1 MLAVKSRPGLEIW
14 RCSSVADPAHVMFLP
29 IISTHAGIQPLTP
42 YLPQSQIRRAE
53 RSQDRGVG
61 LGACNYST
69 WEVER
74 GGSAVQGHPQ
84 LPKELKV
91 SLGYERSCLQKLKE
105 RQNKMSHRGL
115 TGSLHCLLVQAAQ
128 STSYTATNMKPV
140 GLAGLKQR
148 QSHSQG
154 NSHPVS
160 WCLHY

>member
-1 MLAVKSRPGLEIW
+1 MKSRPGLEIW

-29 IISTHAGIQPLTP
+29 IISTHAGIQPLTS

-61 LGACNYST
+61 LGACNSST

-91 SLGYERSCLQKLKE
+91 SLGYERSFLQKLKE
-105 RQNKMSHRGL
+105 RQNKMSHRGTDRQL
-115 TGSLHCLLVQAAQ
+115 ALSSCSGAQ

-140 GLAGLKQR
+140 GLAGLRQR
-148 QSHSQG
+148 QSHSPG
-154 NSHPVS
+154 KSHPVS